1 MPLALSDLVSQV
13 EQRKQNTTQEL
24 IW

>member
-24 IW
+24 I